1 MYVNDVGSER
11 EGDTDAHLDNIQP
24 LSNSQILNLDI
35 RNRITT
41 DIDYKTNGACRKNLY
56 PPAVVDCELISK
68 ISDVVAG
75 CEDATETRC
84 HIGLDFRCRNLD
96 QQIAVV
102 NDSFGPALYKIRGIS
117 ESMLSA
123 DQLSVTQP
131 ETKNAEVPGIKSYV
145 RDA

>member
-41 DIDYKTNGACRKNLY
+41 DIDYKTNGACRENLY
-56 PPAVVDCELISK
+56 APAIVDCKLIPK

-102 NDSFGPALYKIRGIS
+102 MIALVPLSIKFGA
-117 ESMLSA
+117 
-123 DQLSVTQP
+123 
-131 ETKNAEVPGIKSYV
+131 
-145 RDA
+145 